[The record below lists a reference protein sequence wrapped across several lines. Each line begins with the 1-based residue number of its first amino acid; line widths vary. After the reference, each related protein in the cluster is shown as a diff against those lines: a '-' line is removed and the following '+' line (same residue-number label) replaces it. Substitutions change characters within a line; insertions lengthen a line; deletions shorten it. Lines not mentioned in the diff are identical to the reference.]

1 VLHRYFI
8 RPITV
13 DRIRSSWIGD
23 AIERYVAWLSER
35 NYASRNVFVRVPPCS
50 DSESLHRGLAPKP
63 GRNFLAMLN
72 LDTQLLIIQQTK
84 FEKDR
89 LVPFGP
95 KMARAIAG
103 FLDRE
108 ESRFGPIP
116 PDCSAFSFDKRKR
129 TPIGPN
135 TISWTF
141 HKLLPALQLTVPS
154 GVRPPHV
161 HCLRHSFAVGT
172 LLRWYP
178 RS

>member
-103 FLDRE
+103 FLDND
-108 ESRFGPIP
+108 ESRSDRSRPTARQSP
-116 PDCSAFSFDKRKR
+116 STSASERRLAPTRSAGHSTNCCPHFS
-129 TPIGPN
+129 
-135 TISWTF
+135 
-141 HKLLPALQLTVPS
+141 
-154 GVRPPHV
+154 
-161 HCLRHSFAVGT
+161 
-172 LLRWYP
+172 
-178 RS
+178 